1 MGVLKRVMTGMVAL
15 VVAVFS
21 LSMFGILWKLQ
32 TVRMEALP
40 IVLAEAPLRWEGEHL
55 IGEIYMKNGALER
68 FILYR
73 KANDG
78 KMA

>member
-1 MGVLKRVMTGMVAL
+1 MGVLKRIMTGLVAL

-21 LSMFGILWKLQ
+21 LSMFGILWKFQ
-32 TVRMEALP
+32 TVRMETLP
-40 IVLAEAPLRWEGEHL
+40 IILAGDLLKWEGEHL
-55 IGEIYMKNGALER
+55 AGEIYMENGALER